1 MFRAASCGPFSK
13 GSSLALSQV
22 QIVNLALT
30 KLGQDR
36 AISTN
41 DDVEAVRVMRS
52 LWDMA
57 RDTAL
62 AAYPWKFAIMRTT
75 LPALSAAPEGTT
87 WARQF
92 ALPESCLR
100 LVQVGEDWALYAA
113 TLESFALEGGNILT
127 NEDAPLFVRYVQR
140 VDNVGLWP
148 PLFGRAMA
156 MQLAMDAC
164 EKLTTSSA
172 KYAAAEQSF
181 AIAVREA
188 RKQSAIER
196 PPQRNAD
203 SDWLRARGD

>member
-1 MFRAASCGPFSK
+1 M
-13 GSSLALSQV
+13 ALSQV

-36 AISTN
+36 AIAIT

-62 AAYPWKFAIMRTT
+62 AAYPWKFAITRTT
-75 LPALSAAPEGTT
+75 LPALGDAPAGTT
-87 WARQF
+87 WALQF
-92 ALPESCLR
+92 ALPETCLR
-100 LVQVGEDWALYAA
+100 LVQVGEDWAFYDP
-113 TLESFALEGGNILT
+113 TSDRFALEGGNILT
-127 NEDAPLFVRYVQR
+127 NEEAPLFVRYVQR
-140 VDNVGLWP
+140 VENVGLWP

-172 KYAAAEQSF
+172 KFAAAEQSF
-181 AIAVREA
+181 ALAVREA

>member
-1 MFRAASCGPFSK
+1 M
-13 GSSLALSQV
+13 ALSQV

-36 AISTN
+36 AIAIT

-62 AAYPWKFAIMRTT
+62 AAYPWKFAITRTT
-75 LPALSAAPEGTT
+75 LPALGDAPAGAT
-87 WARQF
+87 WALQF
-92 ALPESCLR
+92 ALPETCLR
-100 LVQVGEDWALYAA
+100 LVQVGEDWAFYDP
-113 TLESFALEGGNILT
+113 TSDRFALEGGNILT
-127 NEDAPLFVRYVQR
+127 NEEAPLFVRYVQR
-140 VDNVGLWP
+140 VENVGLWP

-172 KYAAAEQSF
+172 KFAAAEQSF
-181 AIAVREA
+181 ALAVREA